1 MSFKIKETAIE
12 QLKHIKSFILKYFKQ
27 LEQQPLKQLI
37 IFSIVIT
44 FVLEMLNSHS
54 VITGFASVIDN
65 PIMFLFNALILFLT
79 FSIVNFFK
87 RRNFLLV
94 LIASTWL
101 IAGIVNFAVLGFRTT
116 PFTGNDLRL
125 LTSVLSIIPIYLNP
139 IQIALV
145 GILAVLLAGGIVYA
159 FMKFSKTPLQMKN
172 ALFTLCCAIIL
183 LMGTSSLADKT
194 ESVTD
199 NFTNIA
205 QAYQEYGFAYCF
217 TVSIIDRGIDT
228 PATYSVEAVEKVIE
242 EMEEKENVTINGHSD
257 YDSQNKL
264 IRDAVTNLFQT
275 LKIKYND
282 HQTVS
287 NIADTP
293 ATINEIPT
301 PMISQPPNIVMVQLE
316 SFFDVNYIKGYD
328 YSSNPIPNFEN
339 LRANYSSGFLTVPTI
354 GAGTANT
361 EFEVLSGM
369 SLKYFGAG
377 EYPYKTIL
385 KEKPVES
392 ICYNLD
398 ELNYN
403 SHAIHNNTGTFY
415 SRNKV
420 YPNLGFDSY
429 SSIEYM
435 NDVEYNPLGWAKDKV
450 LEDEIL
456 KALKATDTQD
466 FVFAVSV
473 QPHGKYPSVMI
484 DEQQHITMTG
494 DIDESE
500 IAAYE
505 YFINQ
510 LYETDNFVGSLVTE
524 LEKSNEPTILVLYG
538 DHLPSMDLENEDL
551 MNNDKFQTEYI
562 LWSNFPLKKINKDLY
577 AYQLNAYIMERLGFD
592 NGVMTKLHQKS
603 STDTDYQDQLVLLQ
617 YDMLYGDNATFA
629 GEYPLK
635 TKPMVMGTSKV
646 KVDEINSKGE
656 ALFVH
661 GKNFT
666 MWSAV
671 YIDDEIRDTIYI
683 DEKTLIITN
692 ENLEEA
698 KKLFVAQVTAKNKI
712 LSQSNDW
719 NLEKPEE

>member
-1 MSFKIKETAIE
+1 MSLKIKEKAIE
-12 QLKHIKSFILKYFKQ
+12 HLNHIKSYLIKYFKQ
-27 LEQQPLKQLI
+27 LNQQPLKQLI
-37 IFSIVIT
+37 VFSIVIT
-44 FVLEMLNSHS
+44 FILEMLNSHS
-54 VITGFASVIDN
+54 IITGFASVIDN

-79 FSIVNFFK
+79 FSIANFFK

-94 LIASTWL
+94 LIGSTWL

-139 IQIALV
+139 IQIILV
-145 GILAVLLAGGIVYA
+145 GILSVLIAASIVYA
-159 FMKFSKTPLQMKN
+159 YIKFSKTPLQMRN
-172 ALFTLCCAIIL
+172 ALITLCCAIIL
-183 LMGTSSLADKT
+183 LMGTSTLAEKT
-194 ESVTD
+194 ESVSD

-205 QAYQEYGFAYCF
+205 QAYQEYGFVYCF
-217 TVSIIDRGIDT
+217 TNSIIDRGIDT
-228 PATYSVEAVEKVIE
+228 PKTYSVEAVERVIE
-242 EMEEKENVTINGHSD
+242 EFEEKENVPINGYSD
-257 YDSQNKL
+257 NDSQNKL
-264 IRDAVTNLFQT
+264 IRNVVSNLFQT

-282 HQTVS
+282 YQTL
-287 NIADTP
+287 NNADTT

-301 PMISQPPNIVMVQLE
+301 QMKSQPPNIVMVQLE
-316 SFFDVNYIKGYD
+316 SFFDVNYIKDYD
-328 YSSNPIPNFEN
+328 YSSNPIPNFEY

-398 ELNYN
+398 ELEYHN
-403 SHAIHNNTGTFY
+403 HAIHNNTGTFY

-420 YPNLGFDSY
+420 YPNLGFDSF

-435 NDVEYNPLGWAKDKV
+435 NDVEYNPLGWAKDNVIK
-450 LEDEIL
+450 DEIL
-456 KALKATDTQD
+456 KALKATDQQD

-484 DEQQHITMTG
+484 DEKQHITMTG

-510 LYETDNFVGSLVTE
+510 LYETDYFVGSLVKE
-524 LEKSNEPTILVLYG
+524 LEKSDEPTILVLYG

-562 LWSNFPLKKINKDLY
+562 LWSNFPMKKVTKDLY
-577 AYQLNAYIMERLGFD
+577 AYQLNAYIMERLGYD

-603 STDTDYQDQLVLLQ
+603 STDADYQDQLVLLQ
-617 YDMLYGDNATFA
+617 YDMLYGDIATFA

-635 TKPMVMGTSKV
+635 TKPMAMGTSKV
-646 KVDEINSKGE
+646 KIDEIISKGE
-656 ALFVH
+656 ALFIH
-661 GKNFT
+661 GENFT

-671 YIDDEIRDTIYI
+671 YVDDEIRDTIFV
-683 DEKTLIITN
+683 DEETLIITN
-692 ENLEEA
+692 ENLSEA
-698 KKLFVAQVTAKNKI
+698 RKLFVAQVTAKNKI
-712 LSQSNDW
+712 LSQSNNW
-719 NLEKPEE
+719 ILEASEE

>member
-1 MSFKIKETAIE
+1 MSLITKDKTIE
-12 QLKHIKSFILKYFKQ
+12 LLKKAKSYIAKYFKQ

-44 FVLEMLNSHS
+44 FVLEMLSSRS
-54 VITGFASVIDN
+54 VITGLASVIDN

-79 FSIVNFFK
+79 FSIANFFK

-139 IQIALV
+139 LQIILV
-145 GILAVLLAGGIVYA
+145 GILSVLLLGSIVYA

-183 LMGTSSLADKT
+183 LMGTSTLAEKT
-194 ESVTD
+194 ESVKG
-199 NFTNIA
+199 NFTNIG

-217 TVSIIDRGIDT
+217 TISIIDRGIDT
-228 PATYSVEAVEKVIE
+228 PETYSVEAVEKVIE
-242 EMEEKENVTINGHSD
+242 EIEEKDSVPINGYSD
-257 YDSQNKL
+257 YSSQNKL
-264 IRDAVTNLFQT
+264 IRDAVTNLFQS
-275 LKIKYND
+275 LKIKYDDYQALNN
-282 HQTVS
+282 T
-287 NIADTP
+287 IET
-293 ATINEIPT
+293 TINEIP
-301 PMISQPPNIVMVQLE
+301 MQMKSQPPNIVMVQLE
-316 SFFDVNYIKGYD
+316 SFFDVNYIKDYD
-328 YSSNPIPNFEN
+328 FSSNPIPNFVE
-339 LRANYSSGFLTVPTI
+339 LRSKYSSGFLTVPSI

-398 ELNYN
+398 DLDYK

-415 SRNKV
+415 SRNSV
-420 YPNLGFDSY
+420 YPNLGFDSF

-435 NDVEYNPLGWAKDKV
+435 NDVEYNPLGWAKDNV

-456 KALKATDTQD
+456 KALSATDKQD

-473 QPHGKYPSVMI
+473 QPHGKYPNVMI
-484 DEQQHITMTG
+484 DEEQHITMTG

-510 LYETDNFVGSLVTE
+510 LYETDYFIGSLIDQ

-538 DHLPSMDLENEDL
+538 DHLPSMNLQNEDL
-551 MNNDKFQTEYI
+551 MNNNKFQTEYI
-562 LWSNFPLKKINKDLY
+562 LWSNFPMKTINKDLY
-577 AYQLNAYIMERLGFD
+577 AYQLNAYIMERLGYD

-603 STDTDYQDQLVLLQ
+603 STDADYQDQLVLLQ
-617 YDMLYGDNATFA
+617 YDMLYGDIATFS

-635 TKPMVMGTSKV
+635 SKPMVMGTSTVNIK
-646 KVDEINSKGE
+646 DINNQGE
-656 ALFVH
+656 ALFIH
-661 GKNFT
+661 GENFT

-671 YIDDEIRDTIYI
+671 YVDDEIRDTIYI
-683 DEKTLIITN
+683 DEETLIITN
-692 ENLEEA
+692 ENLENA
-698 KKLFVAQVTAKNKI
+698 KSLFVAQATAKDKI
-712 LSQSNDW
+712 LSQSNNW
-719 NLEKPEE
+719 ILEETEE

>member
-1 MSFKIKETAIE
+1 MSLITKDKTIE
-12 QLKHIKSFILKYFKQ
+12 LLKKAKSYIAKYFKQ

-44 FVLEMLNSHS
+44 FVLEMLSSRS
-54 VITGFASVIDN
+54 VITGLASVIDN

-79 FSIVNFFK
+79 FSIANFFK

-139 IQIALV
+139 LQIILV
-145 GILAVLLAGGIVYA
+145 GILSVLLLGSIVYA

-183 LMGTSSLADKT
+183 LMGTSTLAEKT
-194 ESVTD
+194 ESVKG
-199 NFTNIA
+199 NFTNIG

-217 TVSIIDRGIDT
+217 TISIIDRGIDT
-228 PATYSVEAVEKVIE
+228 PETYSVEAVEKVIE
-242 EMEEKENVTINGHSD
+242 EIEEKDSVPINGYSD
-257 YDSQNKL
+257 YSSQNKL
-264 IRDAVTNLFQT
+264 IRDAVTNLFQS
-275 LKIKYND
+275 LKIKYDDYQALNN
-282 HQTVS
+282 T
-287 NIADTP
+287 IET
-293 ATINEIPT
+293 TINEIP
-301 PMISQPPNIVMVQLE
+301 MQMKSQPPNIVMVQLE
-316 SFFDVNYIKGYD
+316 SFFDVNYIKDYD
-328 YSSNPIPNFEN
+328 FSSNPIPNFVE
-339 LRANYSSGFLTVPTI
+339 LRSKYSSGFLTVPSI

-398 ELNYN
+398 DLDYK

-415 SRNKV
+415 SRNSV
-420 YPNLGFDSY
+420 YPNLGFDSF

-435 NDVEYNPLGWAKDKV
+435 NDVEYNPLGWAKDNV

-456 KALKATDTQD
+456 KALSATDKQD

-473 QPHGKYPSVMI
+473 QPHGKYPNVMI
-484 DEQQHITMTG
+484 DEEQHITMTG

-510 LYETDNFVGSLVTE
+510 LYETDYFIGSLIDQ

-538 DHLPSMDLENEDL
+538 DHLPSMNLQNEDL

-562 LWSNFPLKKINKDLY
+562 LWSNFPMKKINKDLY
-577 AYQLNAYIMERLGFD
+577 AYQLNAYIMERLGYD

-603 STDTDYQDQLVLLQ
+603 STDADYQDQLVLLQ
-617 YDMLYGDNATFA
+617 YDMLYGDIATFS

-635 TKPMVMGTSKV
+635 SKPMVMGTSKV
-646 KVDEINSKGE
+646 NIKDINNQGE
-656 ALFVH
+656 ALFIH
-661 GKNFT
+661 GDNFT
-666 MWSAV
+666 MWSTV
-671 YIDDEIRDTIYI
+671 YVDDEIRDTIYI
-683 DEKTLIITN
+683 DEETLIITN
-692 ENLEEA
+692 ENLENA
-698 KKLFVAQVTAKNKI
+698 KSLFVAQATAKNKI
-712 LSQSNDW
+712 LSQSNNW
-719 NLEKPEE
+719 ILEETEE

>member
-1 MSFKIKETAIE
+1 MLLKIKENAIE
-12 QLKHIKSFILKYFKQ
+12 HLKHIKSYLTKHFKQ
-27 LEQQPLKQLI
+27 LEQQPLMQLI
-37 IFSIVIT
+37 VFSIIIT
-44 FVLEMLNSHS
+44 FVLEMLSSRS

-65 PIMFLFNALILFLT
+65 PIMFLFNALILFLS
-79 FSIVNFFK
+79 FSISNFFK

-94 LIASTWL
+94 LIASIWL

-139 IQIALV
+139 IQIILV
-145 GILAVLLAGGIVYA
+145 GILSILLTGGIVYA
-159 FMKFSKTPLQMKN
+159 YMKFSKTPLQMKN
-172 ALFTLCCAIIL
+172 ALITLCCAIIL
-183 LMGTSSLADKT
+183 LMGTSTLAEKT
-194 ESVTD
+194 ESVSE
-199 NFTNIA
+199 NFTNIG
-205 QAYQEYGFAYCF
+205 QAYQEYGFVYCF
-217 TVSIIDRGIDT
+217 TISIIDRGIDT
-228 PATYSVEAVEKVIE
+228 PETYSVEAVERVIE
-242 EMEEKENVTINGHSD
+242 EIEEKDSVPINGYSD
-257 YDSQNKL
+257 DSSQNQIL
-264 IRDAVTNLFQT
+264 REAVIAIFQT

-282 HQTVS
+282 YQTVN
-287 NIADTP
+287 NIADTKV
-293 ATINEIPT
+293 AINEIPT
-301 PMISQPPNIVMVQLE
+301 QMISQPPNIVMIQLE

-328 YSSNPIPNFEN
+328 YSSNPIPNFVD
-339 LRANYSSGFLTVPTI
+339 LRAKYSSGFLTVPTI

-392 ICYNLD
+392 ICYNLE

-420 YPNLGFDSY
+420 YPNLGFDSF

-435 NDVEYNPLGWAKDKV
+435 NDVEYNPLGWAKDNV

-456 KALKATDTQD
+456 KALKATEKQD
-466 FVFAVSV
+466 FIFAVSV
-473 QPHGKYPSVMI
+473 QPHGKYPNVMI

-510 LYETDNFVGSLVTE
+510 LYETDYFIGSLVNE

-551 MNNDKFQTEYI
+551 VNNDKFQTEYI

-577 AYQLNAYIMERLGFD
+577 AYQLNAYIMERLGYD

-617 YDMLYGDNATFA
+617 YDMLYGDNATFS

-635 TKPMVMGTSKV
+635 PKPMVMGTSKV

-661 GKNFT
+661 GENFT
-666 MWSAV
+666 VWSAV
-671 YIDDEIRDTIYI
+671 YIDDEIRDTIFI
-683 DEKTLIITN
+683 DNKTLIIIN

>member
-1 MSFKIKETAIE
+1 MSLTTKDKTIE
-12 QLKHIKSFILKYFKQ
+12 LLKKAKSYIAKYFKQ

-44 FVLEMLNSHS
+44 FVLEMLSSRS
-54 VITGFASVIDN
+54 VITGLASVIDN

-79 FSIVNFFK
+79 FSIANFSK

-139 IQIALV
+139 LQIILV
-145 GILAVLLAGGIVYA
+145 GILSVLLFGSIVYA

-183 LMGTSSLADKT
+183 LMGTSTLAEKT
-194 ESVTD
+194 ESVKG
-199 NFTNIA
+199 NFTNIG

-217 TVSIIDRGIDT
+217 TISIIDRGIDT
-228 PATYSVEAVEKVIE
+228 PETYSVEAVEKVIE
-242 EMEEKENVTINGHSD
+242 EMEGKENVPINGYSD
-257 YDSQNKL
+257 YSSQNKL
-264 IRDAVTNLFQT
+264 IRDMVTNLFRT
-275 LKIKYND
+275 FKIKYND
-282 HQTVS
+282 YQALNNT
-287 NIADTP
+287 NET
-293 ATINEIPT
+293 TINEIPT
-301 PMISQPPNIVMVQLE
+301 QLKSQPPNIVMVQLE
-316 SFFDVNYIKGYD
+316 SFFDVNYIKDYE
-328 YSSNPIPNFEN
+328 YSSNPIPNFVE
-339 LRANYSSGFLTVPTI
+339 LRSKYSSGFLTVPSI

-398 ELNYN
+398 DLEYK

-415 SRNKV
+415 SRNSV
-420 YPNLGFDSY
+420 YPNLGFDSF

-435 NDVEYNPLGWAKDKV
+435 NDVEYNPLGWAKDNV

-456 KALKATDTQD
+456 KALNATDKQD

-473 QPHGKYPSVMI
+473 QPHGKYPNVMI
-484 DEQQHITMTG
+484 DEEQHITMTG

-510 LYETDNFVGSLVTE
+510 LYETDYFIGSLVDQ

-538 DHLPSMDLENEDL
+538 DHLPSMSLQNEDL

-562 LWSNFPLKKINKDLY
+562 LWSNFPMKTINKDLY
-577 AYQLNAYIMERLGFD
+577 AYQLNAYIMERLGYD

-603 STDTDYQDQLVLLQ
+603 STDADYQDQLVLLQ
-617 YDMLYGDNATFA
+617 YDMLYGDIATFS

-635 TKPMVMGTSKV
+635 SKPMVMGTSKV
-646 KVDEINSKGE
+646 NIKDINNQGE
-656 ALFVH
+656 ALFIH
-661 GKNFT
+661 GENFT

-671 YIDDEIRDTIYI
+671 YVDDEIRDTIYI
-683 DEKTLIITN
+683 DEETLIITN
-692 ENLEEA
+692 ENLENA
-698 KKLFVAQVTAKNKI
+698 KSLFVAQATAKDKI
-712 LSQSNDW
+712 LSQSNNW
-719 NLEKPEE
+719 ILEEIEE

>member
-1 MSFKIKETAIE
+1 MSLTTKDKTIE
-12 QLKHIKSFILKYFKQ
+12 LLKKAKSYIAKYFKQ

-44 FVLEMLNSHS
+44 FVLEMLSSRS
-54 VITGFASVIDN
+54 VITGLASVIDN

-79 FSIVNFFK
+79 FSIANFSK

-139 IQIALV
+139 LQIILV
-145 GILAVLLAGGIVYA
+145 GILSVLLFGSIVYA

-183 LMGTSSLADKT
+183 LMGTSTLAEKT
-194 ESVTD
+194 ESVKG
-199 NFTNIA
+199 NFTNIG

-217 TVSIIDRGIDT
+217 TISIIDRGIDT
-228 PATYSVEAVEKVIE
+228 PETYSVEAVEKVIE
-242 EMEEKENVTINGHSD
+242 EMEGKENVPINGYSD
-257 YDSQNKL
+257 YSSQNKL
-264 IRDAVTNLFQT
+264 IRDMVTNLFRT
-275 LKIKYND
+275 FKIKYND
-282 HQTVS
+282 YQALNNT
-287 NIADTP
+287 NET
-293 ATINEIPT
+293 TINEIPT
-301 PMISQPPNIVMVQLE
+301 QLKSQPPNIVMVQLE
-316 SFFDVNYIKGYD
+316 SFFDVNYIKDYE
-328 YSSNPIPNFEN
+328 YSSNPIPNFVE
-339 LRANYSSGFLTVPTI
+339 LRSKYSSGFLTVPSI

-398 ELNYN
+398 DLEYK

-415 SRNKV
+415 SRNSV
-420 YPNLGFDSY
+420 YPNLGFDSF

-435 NDVEYNPLGWAKDKV
+435 NDVEYNPLGWAKDNV
-450 LEDEIL
+450 LENEIL
-456 KALKATDTQD
+456 KALNATDKQD

-473 QPHGKYPSVMI
+473 QPHGKYPNVMI
-484 DEQQHITMTG
+484 DEEQHITMTG

-510 LYETDNFVGSLVTE
+510 LYETDYFIGSLVDQ

-538 DHLPSMDLENEDL
+538 DHLPSMSLQNEDL

-562 LWSNFPLKKINKDLY
+562 LWSNFPMKKINKDLY
-577 AYQLNAYIMERLGFD
+577 AYQLNAYIMERLGYD

-603 STDTDYQDQLVLLQ
+603 STDADYQDQLVLLQ
-617 YDMLYGDNATFA
+617 YDMLYGDIATFS

-635 TKPMVMGTSKV
+635 SKPMVMGTSKV
-646 KVDEINSKGE
+646 NIKDINNQGE
-656 ALFVH
+656 ALFIH
-661 GKNFT
+661 GDNFT
-666 MWSAV
+666 MWSTV
-671 YIDDEIRDTIYI
+671 YVDDEIRDTIYI
-683 DEKTLIITN
+683 DEETLIITN
-692 ENLEEA
+692 ENLENA
-698 KKLFVAQVTAKNKI
+698 KSLFVAQATAKNKI
-712 LSQSNDW
+712 LSQSNNW
-719 NLEKPEE
+719 ILEETEE